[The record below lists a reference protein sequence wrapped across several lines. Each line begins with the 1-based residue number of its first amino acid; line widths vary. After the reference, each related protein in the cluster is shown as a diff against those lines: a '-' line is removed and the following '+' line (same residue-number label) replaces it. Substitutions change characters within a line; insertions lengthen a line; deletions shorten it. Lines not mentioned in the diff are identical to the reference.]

1 MSKLA
6 TRHLLPLAGAAA
18 LLIGASLPAHA
29 YKVYISNEKDNSI
42 SVIDSEKLEVVATW
56 KVGRRPTRHHDLS
69 KDGKLLYRLR
79 QRRQRASR

>member
-56 KVGRRPTRHHDLS
+56 KVGRRPRGITC
-69 KDGKLLYRLR
+69 LLYTSPSPRD
-79 QRRQRASR
+79 S